1 MSDSVDEVTFTR
13 GMVGRVRG
21 LADELRGLD
30 GVTVETG
37 ATIHVDPASGESYT
51 RDYTPDWP
59 SAERRLLAGGD
70 PDAAATLPPERR
82 FRDKGGYRIDFCR
95 APEVEDLAERLIHH
109 YPEFAHLRHLRIAY
123 LWRRK
128 KQAKGGKLVLGTC
141 SSLSGIPQ
149 AFLEADWAVTIGA
162 ESCREAKLTAYQME
176 ALIFHELSHIAPPD
190 EEADEAAEPTLV
202 GHDLEMFNAEV
213 TRYGLWRQ
221 DLDVAAETFRQLRIE
236 AFS

>member
-1 MSDSVDEVTFTR
+1 MSDSIDQVTFTR

-37 ATIHVDPASGESYT
+37 VDPAAGESYT
-51 RDYTPDWP
+51 RAYTPDAP
-59 SAERRLLAGGD
+59 GTETARRLLTGGD
-70 PDAAATLPPERR
+70 PDAKASLPPERR
-82 FRDKGGYRIDFCR
+82 FRDKGGYRVDFCR
-95 APEVEDLAERLIHH
+95 APEVEEIAERLIWH
-109 YPEFAHLRHLRIAY
+109 YPEFVHLRGLRIAY

-162 ESCREAKLTAYQME
+162 ESCRETKLTAYQLE
-176 ALIFHELSHIAPPD
+176 ALVYHELSHIAPPD
-190 EEADEAAEPTLV
+190 EDDPESVPTLC
-202 GHDLEMFNAEV
+202 GHDAELFLSEIR
-213 TRYGLWRQ
+213 RYGLWEASLKQTRDTFA
-221 DLDVAAETFRQLRIE
+221 DLPLFAGMVG
-236 AFS
+236 